1 MQHLLA
7 ASEKKKKLSRRQKA
21 SREQGI
27 KITLSNLML
36 ADCINSYLR
45 LSCSKDTVIVLVMCY
60 CRQL

>member
-7 ASEKKKKLSRRQKA
+7 ASEKKKKKLSRRQKA
-21 SREQGI
+21 CREQGI

-45 LSCSKDTVIVLVMCY
+45 LSCSKNTMM
-60 CRQL
+60 RW

>member
-7 ASEKKKKLSRRQKA
+7 ASEKKKKKKLSRRQKA
-21 SREQGI
+21 CREQGI

-45 LSCSKDTVIVLVMCY
+45 LSCSKNTMM
-60 CRQL
+60 RW